1 MYITTCTCMIT
12 GDTLPVLLK
21 MCHWVTGYFP
31 GQFHPP
37 HFIVYYVRLSITIPY
52 VRHWGHNCILTCRR
66 VEMMEL
72 LC

>member
-1 MYITTCTCMIT
+1 MCFTTCTFMIT

-37 HFIVYYVRLSITIPY
+37 PPPPADKFFSLYANHVKYGSGDCNV
-52 VRHWGHNCILTCRR
+52 
-66 VEMMEL
+66 
-72 LC
+72 